1 LKPKRPRWKEQES
14 ESKTKPADWQK
25 KRPSLSRKKKPEKL
39 KRSEARKRKPDAS
52 AKRRKK
58 KVAKPKPHAW
68 LKSVIAV
75 IVKQTGAHV
84 RQEPWTMHLVEV
96 TNTRLR
102 PEEDKAVVIQ
112 AAVSEAE
119 AIQVAVDMR
128 VDPEVIVAVIVEVI
142 VEVIAEV
149 IVEVIAEADMET
161 ETVMVATEIAEADMA
176 TEVAV
181 AVVMATET
189 EVATEVAVVM
199 ATETEVATKV
209 ATETEVAKE
218 VAVVETGAGAAK
230 CAACASIK
238 LVIPII
244 LELFICDRCILFL
257 SVFEN
262 NNKRIMLCAGFYCE
276 NRIRLGITTS
286 CSSLNCRC
294 TAQSCCGGLAEC
306 PMNTYYSV

>member
-1 LKPKRPRWKEQES
+1 
-14 ESKTKPADWQK
+14 
-25 KRPSLSRKKKPEKL
+25 
-39 KRSEARKRKPDAS
+39 
-52 AKRRKK
+52 
-58 KVAKPKPHAW
+58 
-68 LKSVIAV
+68 
-75 IVKQTGAHV
+75 
-84 RQEPWTMHLVEV
+84 
-96 TNTRLR
+96 
-102 PEEDKAVVIQ
+102 
-112 AAVSEAE
+112 
-119 AIQVAVDMR
+119 
-128 VDPEVIVAVIVEVI
+128 
-142 VEVIAEV
+142 
-149 IVEVIAEADMET
+149 
-161 ETVMVATEIAEADMA
+161 MA
-176 TEVAV
+176 TEVAVAVVMATEVAVAVVMATVTEV